1 MTQDNKN
8 RITKENE
15 KLTDIWYT
23 EKYKDVLGLTF
34 KIKDILHSEYS
45 DFQKVEIIETEAYGK
60 MLLLDGLVMTTEKD
74 EFFYHEMISHIPML
88 AHQNPERVLIVGGG
102 DGGTVREVLKHPSV
116 KEVVLCE
123 IDGAVIEVS
132 KKYLPSIAGKL
143 DDSRVKINVE
153 DAIEYMKR
161 QSKNF
166 DVILIDSTDPMGPG
180 EGLFTED
187 FYTNVKNAL
196 KEGGVMAA
204 QSESPI
210 LNQKELGLI
219 SSLLKKVFPVVKT
232 YIAPVPTYPGSFWS
246 WTFCSEIVN
255 PTEIKNIKAAEEIE
269 KHAKLYNREF
279 HKSVFVLPNFIRDI
293 VKQ

>member
-1 MTQDNKN
+1 MTS
-8 RITKENE
+8 
-15 KLTDIWYT
+15 DIWYT
-23 EKYKDVLGLTF
+23 EKYEGISGLTL
-34 KIKDILHSEYS
+34 KIKNILHNEKSK
-45 DFQKVEIIETEAYGK
+45 FQTVEIIDTEAYGK

-88 AHQNPERVLIVGGG
+88 SHPNPERVLVVGGG
-102 DGGTVREVLKHPSV
+102 DGGTVREVLKHTSV

-123 IDGAVIEVS
+123 IDEAVINVS

-143 DDSRVKINVE
+143 DDKKVVINIE
-153 DAIEYMKR
+153 DAVEYMKR
-161 QSKNF
+161 QKNNF
-166 DVILIDSTDPMGPG
+166 DVILIDSTDPLGPG
-180 EGLFTED
+180 GGLFTEE

-196 KEGGVMAA
+196 KKDGVIAA

-246 WTFCSEIVN
+246 WTFCSETVN
-255 PTEIKNIKAAEEIE
+255 PLVIANEANAEAIE
-269 KHAKLYNREF
+269 KQAKFYNREI
-279 HKSVFVLPNFIRDI
+279 HKSVFVLPNFIREI
-293 VKQ
+293 I

>member
-1 MTQDNKN
+1 M
-8 RITKENE
+8 
-15 KLTDIWYT
+15 TDIWYT
-23 EKYKDVLGLTF
+23 EKYNNNLGLTF
-34 KIKDILHSEYS
+34 KIKGTLHCEQSG
-45 DFQKVEIIETEAYGK
+45 FQKVEVIETEAYGK

-88 AHQNPERVLIVGGG
+88 AHPNPERVLVVGGG

-161 QSKNF
+161 QNKSF

-196 KEGGVMAA
+196 KENGVMAA

-210 LNQKELGLI
+210 MNQKELGLI
-219 SSLLKKVFPVVKT
+219 SNLLKKVFPIVKT
-232 YIAPVPTYPGSFWS
+232 YISPMPTYPGSFWS
-246 WTFCSEIVN
+246 WTFCSKTVN
-255 PTEIKNIKAAEEIE
+255 PLEIKNEKTAEEIE
-269 KHAKLYNREF
+269 KQAKLYNREF

>member
-1 MTQDNKN
+1 M
-8 RITKENE
+8 
-15 KLTDIWYT
+15 TDIWYT
-23 EKYKDVLGLTF
+23 EKYDDVLGLTF
-34 KIKDILHSEYS
+34 KIKDILHSEQS
-45 DFQKVEIIETEAYGK
+45 DFQKVEVIDTVAYGK

-88 AHQNPERVLIVGGG
+88 SHSNPERILVVGGG
-102 DGGTVREVLKHPSV
+102 DGGTVREVLKHLSV

-143 DDSRVKINVE
+143 DDNRVKINVE

-161 QSKNF
+161 QNKSF

-196 KEGGVMAA
+196 KENGVMAA

-210 LNQKELGLI
+210 MNQKELGLI
-219 SSLLKKVFPVVKT
+219 SNLLKKVFPVVKT
-232 YIAPVPTYPGSFWS
+232 YISPMPTYPGSFWS
-246 WTFCSEIVN
+246 WTFCSETVN
-255 PTEIKNIKAAEEIE
+255 PLEIKDEKAAEEIE
-269 KHAKLYNREF
+269 KQAKLYNREF

>member
-1 MTQDNKN
+1 
-8 RITKENE
+8 
-15 KLTDIWYT
+15 LTDIWYT
-23 EKYKDVLGLTF
+23 EKYDDVLGLTF
-34 KIKDILHSEYS
+34 KIKDILHCEQS
-45 DFQKVEIIETEAYGK
+45 DFQKVEVIDTVVYGK

-88 AHQNPERVLIVGGG
+88 AHHNPERILVVGGG

-143 DDSRVKINVE
+143 DDNRVKINVE

-161 QSKNF
+161 QNKSF

-196 KEGGVMAA
+196 KENGVMVA

-210 LNQKELGLI
+210 MNQKELGLI
-219 SSLLKKVFPVVKT
+219 SNLLKKVFPVVKT
-232 YIAPVPTYPGSFWS
+232 YISPMPTYPGSFWS
-246 WTFCSEIVN
+246 WTFCSETVN
-255 PTEIKNIKAAEEIE
+255 PLEIKDEKAAEEIE
-269 KHAKLYNREF
+269 KQAKLYNREF
-279 HKSVFVLPNFIRDI
+279 HKSVFVLPNFIKDI

>member
-1 MTQDNKN
+1 M
-8 RITKENE
+8 
-15 KLTDIWYT
+15 TDIWYT
-23 EKYKDVLGLTF
+23 EKYNNNLGLTF
-34 KIKDILHSEYS
+34 KIKGTLHCEQS
-45 DFQKVEIIETEAYGK
+45 DFQKVEVIETEAYGK

-88 AHQNPERVLIVGGG
+88 AHPNPERVLVVGGG

-132 KKYLPSIAGKL
+132 KKYLPSIAEKL
-143 DDSRVKINVE
+143 DDPRVKINVE

-161 QSKNF
+161 QNKSF

-196 KEGGVMAA
+196 KENGVMAA

-210 LNQKELGLI
+210 MNQKELGLI
-219 SSLLKKVFPVVKT
+219 SNLLKKVFPIVKT
-232 YIAPVPTYPGSFWS
+232 YISPMPTYPGSFWS
-246 WTFCSEIVN
+246 WTFCSETVN
-255 PTEIKNIKAAEEIE
+255 PLEIKNEKAAEEIE
-269 KHAKLYNREF
+269 KQAKLYNREF

>member
-1 MTQDNKN
+1 M
-8 RITKENE
+8 
-15 KLTDIWYT
+15 TDIWYT
-23 EKYKDVLGLTF
+23 EKYNNNLGLTF
-34 KIKDILHSEYS
+34 KIKGTLHSEQS
-45 DFQKVEIIETEAYGK
+45 DFQKVEVIDTEAYGK

-88 AHQNPERVLIVGGG
+88 AHPNPERVLVVGGG

-132 KKYLPSIAGKL
+132 KKYLPSIAEKL
-143 DDSRVKINVE
+143 DDPRVKINVE

-161 QSKNF
+161 QNKSF

-196 KEGGVMAA
+196 KENGVMAA

-210 LNQKELGLI
+210 MNQKELGLI
-219 SSLLKKVFPVVKT
+219 SNLLKKVFPIVKT
-232 YIAPVPTYPGSFWS
+232 YISPMPTYPGSFWS
-246 WTFCSEIVN
+246 WTFCSETVN
-255 PTEIKNIKAAEEIE
+255 PLEIKNEKAAEEIE
-269 KHAKLYNREF
+269 KQAKLYNREF